1 MDRSAAEAG
10 LLKLSRSA
18 LDREAASNEE
28 VNYGSGILLGGRR
41 EPEGRRCALRMKVEI
56 IPASN
61 RYAMLPRLGWPV
73 S

>member
-10 LLKLSRSA
+10 VLKLSRSV

-28 VNYGSGILLGGRR
+28 VNHGSGNFLGGRHAR
-41 EPEGRRCALRMKVEI
+41 EGRRCTLRMKVEI

-61 RYAMLPRLGWPV
+61 RYAMAR
-73 S
+73 